1 MSTPRREQLI
11 GINPIQWPITHQDA
25 TRFVKEVM
33 EFSGWPDTLFFS
45 DFYPGELSTARKYE
59 ITFTPNDNS
68 QGDIGVT
75 VEYVPDEMLG
85 TLSLRIGFRDV
96 VHNDII
102 GHTYGFEESDQLK
115 FLATLQRELDLRR
128 CDENSVQRQKL
139 RENIDRLRLKLRAS
153 QRVEYL
159 LAMHDPY
166 DQLGELGANRV
177 EVSQGGWGGHNV
189 RIDGGHERWH
199 GQSWKFNRVLDAA
212 KLPWEAFVAAGT
224 PVDSVTVALD
234 LTCNPGGLSRETLYT
249 QLHELAGH

>member
-1 MSTPRREQLI
+1 MSTPRRDQLI
-11 GINPIQWPITHQDA
+11 GVNPIQWPITHQDA
-25 TRFVKEVM
+25 TRFVKEIM
-33 EFSGWPDTLFFS
+33 ELSGWPDTLFFS
-45 DFYPGELSTARKYE
+45 DFYPGEISSARKYE

-68 QGDIGVT
+68 QSDIRVT
-75 VEYVPDEMLG
+75 VEYVPDEILG
-85 TLSLRIGFRDV
+85 ALSLRIGYRDV

-102 GHTYGFEESDQLK
+102 GHAYGFEESDQLK

-128 CDENSVQRQKL
+128 CDEISVQRQKL

-159 LAMHDPY
+159 LAMHDLY
-166 DQLGELGANRV
+166 DQLGELGAYSV
-177 EVSQGGWGGHNV
+177 EVSQAGRGRFHV
-189 RIDGGHERWH
+189 SADHDHERWY

-212 KLPWEAFVAAGT
+212 QLPWEAFVAAGT

>member
-45 DFYPGELSTARKYE
+45 DFYPGEISTARKYE

-85 TLSLRIGFRDV
+85 ALSLRIGYRDV
-96 VHNDII
+96 VHNNMI
-102 GHTYGFEESDQLK
+102 GLTYGFEEPDQLQ

-128 CDENSVQRQKL
+128 CDEISVQRQKL

-159 LAMHDPY
+159 LAMHDLY
-166 DQLGELGANRV
+166 DQLGELGAYSV
-177 EVSQGGWGGHNV
+177 EVSQAGRGRFHV
-189 RIDGGHERWH
+189 SADHDHERWY

-212 KLPWEAFVAAGT
+212 QLPWEAFVAAGT
-224 PVDSVTVALD
+224 PVDSLTVVLD
-234 LTCNPGGLSRETLYT
+234 LTCNPGGLSRETLYK